1 MNHLQFRR
9 ARACFGPGS
18 AGAGF
23 AHALPPVRASALFAA
38 ALARRSAFAIA
49 AAAVLAPPCVACVV
63 APDQATFLACVL
75 VVEPPA
81 LGFGLDAFAWREL
94 RAGDD
99 TRLHLITID
108 PLFALPHYCALAILA
123 ALAALV
129 AIADTFTVADDLTV
143 AYART
148 SVIPSDLISV
158 TSPITPTVIASV
170 ICALVTAAV
179 FMPLIAI
186 AVSAAVA
193 PPALAAVVSMALEL
207 TVLLHDRPRPRARR
221 RPVARHPVVAMAD
234 PVPVAVDP
242 DVAGNRRQATVF
254 HARRWGHD
262 DRVALVVTVVVIVV
276 AVLIDRHHGTAAE
289 REAAGEHKG
298 PQSG

>member
-1 MNHLQFRR
+1 ML
-9 ARACFGPGS
+9 RACFGRGS
-18 AGAGF
+18 VGAGF
-23 AHALPPVRASALFAA
+23 AHALPPVRASALVAA
-38 ALARRSAFAIA
+38 ALAGRSAFAIA

-108 PLFALPHYCALAILA
+108 PLFALPHYCALAIVA
-123 ALAALV
+123 ALADTV
-129 AIADTFTVADDLTV
+129 AIADDLTV

-207 TVLLHDRPRPRARR
+207 TVLLHDRPRPRSRR

-254 HARRWGHD
+254 HARGWGHD

-276 AVLIDRHHGTAAE
+276 AVLIDRHHGAAAE

>member
-9 ARACFGPGS
+9 ARACFGRGS

-63 APDQATFLACVL
+63 APDQATFLASIL

-108 PLFALPHYCALAILA
+108 PLFALPHYCALAIVA
-123 ALAALV
+123 ALADTV
-129 AIADTFTVADDLTV
+129 AIADDLTV

-207 TVLLHDRPRPRARR
+207 TVLLHDRPRPRSRR

-242 DVAGNRRQATVF
+242 DVAGRRRQATVF
-254 HARRWGHD
+254 DARRWGHD